1 MKKVLFTAK
10 VDSHIL
16 NFHIPYLKWFKD
28 QGYEVHVASNGE
40 NDIPYADFKYNL
52 KFDRNPLKPSNF
64 KAYLELKKMIDDNN
78 YEVIHCHTPIGGALT
93 RLAARGARKKGTKV
107 MYTAHGFH
115 FYEGASKFNWLVYYN
130 VEKFLSKYTDCLITI
145 NEEDFN
151 AAKERNFKAKSLKF
165 VKGVGINLNKFVP
178 QTLEKK
184 RALREEYGYKEDDF
198 IMVYAAELSYRK
210 HHDLL
215 INAINLIKDKTP
227 NLKLLCAGLGALE
240 EEYKDLT
247 NKLNVGDNIKFLG
260 YRKDINNLMTLAD
273 VAVSSARQEGLPV
286 NIMEAMA
293 TGLPII
299 VTDCRGNRDLI
310 ENGKNGIVVG
320 IDDVEGFAK
329 AIEKMYNDKEF
340 REQVSNSNLE
350 SVTQYSLEDIS
361 KEMASIYNE
370 VIEK

>member
-40 NDIPYADFKYNL
+40 NIIPYADFKYNL
-52 KFDRNPLKPSNF
+52 RFDRNPLKPTNF
-64 KAYLELKKMIDDNN
+64 KAYLELKNMIDNN
-78 YEVIHCHTPIGGALT
+78 DYEVIHCHTPIGGALT

-107 MYTAHGFH
+107 IYTAHGFH
-115 FYEGASKFNWLVYYN
+115 FYKGASKLNWIVYYN

-151 AAKERNFKAKSLKF
+151 LAKERKFKAKILKF

-178 QTLEKK
+178 QTFEKK
-184 RALREEYGYKEDDF
+184 RTLREEYGYKENDF

-215 INAINLIKDKTP
+215 INAVSLIKDKIP
-227 NLKLLCAGLGALE
+227 NLKLILAGIGALE
-240 EEYKDLT
+240 DEYKELT
-247 NKLNVGDNIKFLG
+247 NKVGVEDNIKFLG
-260 YRKDINNLMTLAD
+260 YRKDINNLMTLSD
-273 VAVSSARQEGLPV
+273 IAVSSARQEGLPV

-310 ENGKNGIVVG
+310 ENEKNGIVVG

-340 REQVSNSNLE
+340 MKKISNENLE
-350 SVTQYSLEDIS
+350 SVKQYSLEDIS

-370 VIEK
+370 VIKK